1 MLEASKKQVPLKRYH
16 LKIRIDF
23 VNQILKDEEKAT

>member
-1 MLEASKKQVPLKRYH
+1 MLEASKKQVPLKRYY

-23 VNQILKDEEKAT
+23 VNQILKDEEKTT

>member
-1 MLEASKKQVPLKRYH
+1 MLEASKKQVPLKRYS

-23 VNQILKDEEKAT
+23 VNQILKDEEKGT